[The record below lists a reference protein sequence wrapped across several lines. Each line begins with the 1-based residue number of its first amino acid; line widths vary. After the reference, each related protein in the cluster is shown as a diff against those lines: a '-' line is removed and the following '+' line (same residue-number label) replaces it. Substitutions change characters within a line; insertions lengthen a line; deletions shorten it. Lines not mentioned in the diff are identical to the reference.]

1 MFTATLF
8 IVARAWKQPKP
19 IDRRMDKEDVVCTC
33 NGILL
38 SHKNKIMPSAA
49 TLMQLKII
57 MLTEII
63 QKEKDKLYDIT

>member
-1 MFTATLF
+1 MS
-8 IVARAWKQPKP
+8 